1 MLSNTSKYAVRA
13 VIYLALH
20 AGEDKKIGIKK
31 ISEDLKIPSPFLG
44 KILQS
49 LAKHKL
55 LSSTKGPSG
64 GFGLGRPASDITLFH
79 VVDIIDGN
87 DMFENCLIT
96 MNKCTDEDRHCPMHN
111 RYVEI
116 RKELKNLFETQTIE
130 ELAQDA
136 KSDKNISI

>member
-20 AGEDKKIGIKK
+20 AGEEKKIGIKK

-64 GFGLGRPASDITLFH
+64 GFGLGRPAREITLFH
-79 VVDIIDGN
+79 IVDIIDGR
-87 DMFENCLIT
+87 DLFENCLIT
-96 MNKCTDEDRHCPMHN
+96 MNKCTEEDRHCPMHKK
-111 RYVEI
+111 YVEI
-116 RKELKNLFETQTIE
+116 RKELKKLFESQTID
-130 ELAQDA
+130 ELAEDA
-136 KSDKNISI
+136 KKDKKIDI

>member
-20 AGEDKKIGIKK
+20 AGEEKKIGIKK

-64 GFGLGRPASDITLFH
+64 GFGLGRPAEEITLYH
-79 VVDIIDGN
+79 IVDIIDGN
-87 DMFENCLIT
+87 DLFENCLISL
-96 MNKCTDEDRHCPMHN
+96 NKCSQEEPYCPMHD

-116 RKELKNLFETQTIE
+116 RKELKTLFQQQTIH
-130 ELAQDA
+130 ELAADA
-136 KSDKNISI
+136 KENKKINI

>member
-20 AGEDKKIGIKK
+20 AGEDKKIGIKR

-64 GFGLGRPASDITLFH
+64 GFGLGRPAGEITLFH
-79 VVDIIDGN
+79 VVDIIDGR

-96 MNKCTDEDRHCPMHN
+96 MNKCSDEDRHCPMHN

-136 KSDKNISI
+136 KTDKNISI

>member
-20 AGEDKKIGIKK
+20 AGEEKKIGIKK

-64 GFGLGRPASDITLFH
+64 GFGLGRPAGEITLFH
-79 VVDIIDGN
+79 IVDIIDGR
-87 DMFENCLIT
+87 DLFENCLIT
-96 MNKCTDEDRHCPMHN
+96 MNKCTEEDQHCPMHDK
-111 RYVEI
+111 YVEI
-116 RKELKNLFETQTIE
+116 RKELKLLFESQTID
-130 ELAQDA
+130 ELAENA
-136 KSDKNISI
+136 KKDKKIDI